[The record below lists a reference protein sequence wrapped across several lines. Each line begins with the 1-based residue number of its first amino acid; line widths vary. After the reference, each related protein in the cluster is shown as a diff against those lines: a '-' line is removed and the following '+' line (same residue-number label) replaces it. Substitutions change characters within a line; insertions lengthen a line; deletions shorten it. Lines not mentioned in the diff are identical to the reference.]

1 MEEVIL
7 RIIDNSITGLIAV
20 LLVWRLDRRLLELI
34 LEVRE
39 LKSKII
45 ENHKEIL
52 GVRKWLEKY

>member
-39 LKSKII
+39 QLKQQ
-45 ENHKEIL
+45 KEQL
-52 GVRKWLEKY
+52 YQLLLQSL